1 MMLFILL
8 VSIAVLVF
16 VLVSE
21 KKYKQLESE
30 VLKKLGFYSW
40 NIVSNFD
47 EQVTVK
53 SRQTLEKY
61 DDIKF
66 FKDNREKFSQ
76 AERVLKRKR
85 EVATILSEFLKDNEY
100 KSNSQYKRLVKQINV
115 VLENAAA
122 YRIKVDYITS
132 SGNNLA
138 SKVINIT
145 FFIILFL
152 SSIL

>member
-1 MMLFILL
+1 MLFILL
-8 VSIAVLVF
+8 VTISILVF

-40 NIVSNFD
+40 NIVSNID

-100 KSNSQYKRLVKQINV
+100 KS
-115 VLENAAA
+115 
-122 YRIKVDYITS
+122 TH
-132 SGNNLA
+132 
-138 SKVINIT
+138 NISD
-145 FFIILFL
+145 L
-152 SSIL
+152 